1 MAPRHES
8 VPAAVLALACFLIAG
23 WQGLV
28 VGFFWS
34 TVAVYHGTFSINS
47 LAHVWGRQRYVTGD
61 YSRNNWVLAVV
72 TMGEG
77 WHNNHHAY
85 QSSARQGFRWW
96 EFDATYG
103 LLSLLRRMGVIW
115 KLKFPPVEVLE
126 NRRPLGSRV
135 ISRAAEQVAERF
147 NAERIAGAAAAVL
160 GASRLAHLHE
170 TFVQARQGAADV
182 IRDLNLPEIPGE
194 ADIRGMRPV
203 DPGALALAR
212 GYRRPGRTTSSSRRS
227 ARDWRSWLRKQPP
240 DAAASRRGLL
250 EFLPLPLK
258 LYAHLGDVAGARA
271 DDDRLRPA
279 VRGQRKPGSEGPAVD
294 LRLDAAAVDATLELT
309 RHAARGLAPG
319 ALKRS
324 VGSLDVA
331 RNVELEALAGAY
343 DALLQRIARRRIVR
357 AASDRFLVAVRPD
370 NVTAPGP
377 LADEALERIARRG
390 LGDRRGERAEG
401 GKHLVDL

>member
-1 MAPRHES
+1 MANPPEQEAVDLEPHSDIIYPSAIPFVLVHLACFAAFWTGVGLPALALGVGLYWLRIFSIGAGYHRYFSHRAFETSRAFQFVLACLSQSTAQKSVLWWAAKHRDHHLHSDTGLDPHSPRRSGFLYSHLGWIFDRRHGETDLTRISDFAAFPELRWLHRHES

-126 NRRPLGSRV
+126 NCRPLGSRV

-194 ADIRGMRPV
+194 ADIRGCARSVLARSPSLEDIV
-203 DPGALALAR
+203 ARAHHIVLEAIGARLAL
-212 GYRRPGRTTSSSRRS
+212 
-227 ARDWRSWLRKQPP
+227 L
-240 DAAASRRGLL
+240 AA
-250 EFLPLPLK
+250 K
-258 LYAHLGDVAGARA
+258 
-271 DDDRLRPA
+271 
-279 VRGQRKPGSEGPAVD
+279 
-294 LRLDAAAVDATLELT
+294 AA
-309 RHAARGLAPG
+309 P
-319 ALKRS
+319 
-324 VGSLDVA
+324 
-331 RNVELEALAGAY
+331 
-343 DALLQRIARRRIVR
+343 
-357 AASDRFLVAVRPD
+357 
-370 NVTAPGP
+370 
-377 LADEALERIARRG
+377 
-390 LGDRRGERAEG
+390 
-401 GKHLVDL
+401 